1 MGYRRYAVYYRPSG
15 DLGALGARWLGW
27 DPATGGVPDPV
38 EDLGVGAAWE
48 ALTVTPRKYGLHAT
62 VKPPFRLADGTDA
75 EGLAR
80 AFAALCADLAPV
92 PLGPLAVT
100 RIGGFFALCPVE
112 VPEALGPLAGE
123 AVARLDAFRAPPG
136 EAELARRRVGGLT
149 VRQETLLTRW
159 GYPYLMDE
167 FRFHITLTG
176 RVPSDR
182 RVEVETVL
190 KRGFAP
196 VLQAPVLLETLTLMG
211 EDDDGRFHD
220 VQTLPLSGKS

>member
-1 MGYRRYAVYYRPSG
+1 
-15 DLGALGARWLGW
+15 
-27 DPATGGVPDPV
+27 VPDPV

-75 EGLAR
+75 EGLGR
-80 AFAALCADLAPV
+80 DFAALCADLTPV

-100 RIGGFFALCPVE
+100 RIGGFFALCPVA

-136 EAELARRRVGGLT
+136 EAELARRRAGGLT

-159 GYPYLMDE
+159 GYPYVMDE

-182 RVEVETVL
+182 RAEVETVL